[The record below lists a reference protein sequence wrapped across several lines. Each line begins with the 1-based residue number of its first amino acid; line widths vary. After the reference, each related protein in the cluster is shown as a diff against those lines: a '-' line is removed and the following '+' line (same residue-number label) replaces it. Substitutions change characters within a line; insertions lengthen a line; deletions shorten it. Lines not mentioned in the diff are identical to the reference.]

1 MPMNKGMQEVGGSVE
16 AEMIKLSRDNFPLK
30 AIKLQNLLEQSILL
44 SRTFYKIV
52 PVKLTTASRKDGN
65 HVPAPSSRRSLSK
78 HLPKDV
84 TRLLSGLPPSPPY
97 GRFRPKHT
105 TSWTLSVYNGNGNGI
120 PVFLNL
126 AGNSTPAKNKR
137 R

>member
-84 TRLLSGLPPSPPY
+84 TRLLSGSPLLHLTEDFDQSTQQAGHY
-97 GRFRPKHT
+97 LFT
-105 TSWTLSVYNGNGNGI
+105 TGMGTGF
-120 PVFLNL
+120 PV
-126 AGNSTPAKNKR
+126 SET
-137 R
+137 

>member
-1 MPMNKGMQEVGGSVE
+1 MQEVGGSVE

-84 TRLLSGLPPSPPY
+84 TRLLSGLPPFSTLRKISTKAHNKLDIICLQREWERDS
-97 GRFRPKHT
+97 RF
-105 TSWTLSVYNGNGNGI
+105 L
-120 PVFLNL
+120 
-126 AGNSTPAKNKR
+126 KR
-137 R
+137 SRK